1 MAYSTSKNTSAQ
13 AQMLANRLQKR
24 FNHLKKWA
32 YRRNVEAFRLYDRDI
47 PEVPLVLDFYGDIR
61 QTETA
66 AVSGALYKRPYEKDP
81 QEELMWLAEMKNA
94 VSESLILAPENI
106 ILKQRERQR
115 GNAQYERNG
124 VRQFTAVTDFPR
136 AEILENFQITKIVR
150 EGDLAFKVNLSDY
163 IDSGLFLDRR
173 LLRSLAGSHAAGK
186 KILNLF
192 SYTGSFS
199 VYAAFNGAVSTDSV
213 DLSNTYLA
221 WAAENFALNNFSV
234 ALQGQ
239 RDFFQK
245 PQRGGKSAARHNEQ
259 HNGSHGGGAQ
269 RSGDGFSKNPSSH
282 KLIRADV
289 SEFIFQAM
297 ENSFKWDIIILDPP
311 AFSNSKKT
319 GRTFDLR
326 RDFTGLAGNCA
337 KLLLPGGKLFISVSA
352 RGWRPKADDLESLGL
367 SVTDIT
373 KEVTDE
379 DFKGRKTPTSF
390 MLCNN

>member
-1 MAYSTSKNTSAQ
+1 MTYSTSKNTNAQ

-32 YRRNVEAFRLYDRDI
+32 HRRNVEAFRLYDRDI
-47 PEVPLVLDFYGDIR
+47 PEVPLVLDFYGNFR
-61 QTETA
+61 RPETA

-81 QEELMWLAEMKNA
+81 QEERMWLAEMKNA
-94 VSESLILAPENI
+94 VSESLSLAPENI
-106 ILKQRERQR
+106 ILKQREKQR
-115 GNAQYERNG
+115 GNAQYEKNG
-124 VRQFTAVTDFPR
+124 GRQFTAVTGLSR

-150 EGDLAFKVNLSDY
+150 EGDLAFKVNFSDY

-186 KILNLF
+186 KMLNLF

-199 VYAAFNGAVSTDSV
+199 VYAAFNGAASTDSV
-213 DLSNTYLA
+213 DLSNTYLE
-221 WAAENFALNNFSV
+221 WAAENFTLNNFSA

-245 PQRGGKSAARHNEQ
+245 PQNGGKSAARHNEQ
-259 HNGSHGGGAQ
+259 HKGSHGGAP
-269 RSGDGFSKNPSSH
+269 RAGDGFSKNTSPN

-289 SEFIFQAM
+289 GEFIFQAM
-297 ENSFKWDIIILDPP
+297 KNSFKWDIVILDPP

-326 RDFTGLAGNCA
+326 RDFTGLAGNCT

-352 RGWRPKADDLESLGL
+352 RGWRPKADDMERLGL

-379 DFKGRKTPTSF
+379 DFKGRKTPASF